1 MVSDGASMAS
11 CCIIHG
17 YHRTFI
23 AGDGIVFKPVGVFP
37 CCPGHELQPD
47 PKARSM
53 GGVPGQSGN
62 DHRLRFRHP
71 ECISLGIK

>member
-1 MVSDGASMAS
+1 MVPDGSSVAS
-11 CCIIHG
+11 CCILHG

-23 AGDGIVFKPVGVFP
+23 VGDRIVFKPVDMFP
-37 CCPGHELQPD
+37 CCPGDEFQSN
-47 PKARSM
+47 PKVGSM

-62 DHRLRFRHP
+62 GYHLRFRHP